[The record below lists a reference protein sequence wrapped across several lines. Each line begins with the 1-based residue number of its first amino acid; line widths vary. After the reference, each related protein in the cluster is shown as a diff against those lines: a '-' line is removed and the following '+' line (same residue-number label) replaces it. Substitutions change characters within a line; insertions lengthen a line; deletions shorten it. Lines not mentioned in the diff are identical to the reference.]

1 MDSLFFDFRNTDNTE
16 ETWEIYLTL
25 VKLELRNQKCYE
37 ENCLEQPTMDFVG
50 FFAGC
55 VGGRFCNSLVLPM
68 IDNHNFIYCHNLGHH
83 SFIKLVVELPR

>member
-1 MDSLFFDFRNTDNTE
+1 MDSLFIDFRNTDNTE

-37 ENCLEQPTMDFVG
+37 GNCFEQPTMDFVG

-55 VGGRFCNSLVLPM
+55 VGGRFCNSLVLFM
-68 IDNHNFIYCHNLGHH
+68 IDNHNFIYCHNLGDQ
-83 SFIKLVVELPR
+83 SFTKLVVELPH